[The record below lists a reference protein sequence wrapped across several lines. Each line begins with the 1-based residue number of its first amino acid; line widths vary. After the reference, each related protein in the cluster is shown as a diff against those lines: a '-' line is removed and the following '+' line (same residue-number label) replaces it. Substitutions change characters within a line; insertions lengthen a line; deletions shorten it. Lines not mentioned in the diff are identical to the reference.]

1 MKRRFLQWLHNT
13 PLTNP
18 VERRQAVVFQ
28 WVLILWI
35 FLTSLLNLLTFFA
48 PPPSSATPASAPLP
62 PMFLVMILLLQ
73 LAGILLCVAPVTAL
87 VLLRRGR
94 FNLAVIV
101 SSLGLLV
108 SHTIATYIL
117 GITNPVVLIVFQIP
131 IALAGLLAGRR
142 LLLIV
147 SGLSIAIVLVVTFLE
162 SFSPPLAGFFAA
174 MPNANGEII
183 SPLAGQPTGLTVG
196 FFIGVTILL
205 TVLLDRFGGALRAT
219 LATSLER
226 EDELKS
232 IRASLEQTVNER
244 TAALQA
250 ALDDV
255 QARAEEQARLI
266 EENEYQRETIK
277 DLAVPVIPISATTL
291 VMPLVGALDSNR
303 LRQLQEQSLHALER
317 TSARTLVIDITGV
330 PIVDTQV
337 AQGLLMTVRA
347 ARLLGAH
354 VALVGIRPEVAQAIV
369 GLGLDLNG
377 ISTFSDLQSALDRL
391 ASNNRGVAAPGG
403 AFGSAELP
411 NGLNTH

>member
-1 MKRRFLQWLHNT
+1 MKRRFLQWLDNI

-28 WVLILWI
+28 WVLIVWI
-35 FLTSLLNLLTFFA
+35 FLTSLFNLAIFFA
-48 PPPSSATPASAPLP
+48 PPPNSAAPASAPLP
-62 PMFLVMILLLQ
+62 PMFLAMILLLQ
-73 LAGILLCVAPVTAL
+73 LAGILLCVTPISAL
-87 VLLRRGR
+87 MLLRHGR
-94 FNLAVIV
+94 FNPAVIV

-117 GITNPVVLIVFQIP
+117 GITNPSVLIVFQIP
-131 IALAGLLAGRR
+131 IALAGLLGGRR
-142 LLLIV
+142 LLLAV
-147 SGLSIAIVLVVTFLE
+147 SGLCIAIVIAVTFLE

-174 MPNANGEII
+174 MPNANGEIT
-183 SPLAGQPTGLTVG
+183 SPLAGQAAGLTVG
-196 FFIGVTILL
+196 LFIGVTILL
-205 TVLLDRFGGALRAT
+205 TVLLDRFGGALRAA

-226 EDELKS
+226 ENELKG

-244 TAALQA
+244 TSDLQMALA
-250 ALDDV
+250 DV
-255 QARAEEQARLI
+255 QQRAEEQARLL
-266 EENEYQRETIK
+266 EENEYQRATIK

-291 VMPLVGALDSNR
+291 VMPLVGALDSTR

-317 TSARTLVIDITGV
+317 TSAHTLVIDITGV

-377 ISTFSDLQSALDRL
+377 ISTFSDLQSALDR
-391 ASNNRGVAAPGG
+391 VA
-403 AFGSAELP
+403 L
-411 NGLNTH
+411 

>member
-18 VERRQAVVFQ
+18 VERRQAAVFQ

-101 SSLGLLV
+101 SSLGLLLA
-108 SHTIATYIL
+108 HTIATFIL
-117 GITNPVVLIVFQIP
+117 GITNPAVLIVFQIP

-142 LLLIV
+142 LLLTV
-147 SGLSIAIVLVVTFLE
+147 SSLSIAIVLVVTFLE

-183 SPLAGQPTGLTVG
+183 SPLAGQDAGLAVG
-196 FFIGVTILL
+196 FFVGVTILL
-205 TVLLDRFGGALRAT
+205 TVLLDRFGGALRDA

-226 EDELKS
+226 ENELKA
-232 IRASLEQTVNER
+232 IRASLEQTVNQR
-244 TAALQA
+244 TSDLQMALADVQQRA
-250 ALDDV
+250 EV
-255 QARAEEQARLI
+255 QARLL
-266 EENEYQRETIK
+266 EENEYQRATIK

-291 VMPLVGALDSNR
+291 VMPLVGALDSTR

-317 TSARTLVIDITGV
+317 TSAHTLVIDITGV
-330 PIVDTQV
+330 PVVDTQV

-354 VALVGIRPEVAQAIV
+354 VVLVGIRPEVAQAIV
-369 GLGLDLNG
+369 GLGLDLSDV
-377 ISTFSDLQSALDRL
+377 STFSNLQSALGR
-391 ASNNRGVAAPGG
+391 VA
-403 AFGSAELP
+403 F
-411 NGLNTH
+411 